1 MIQLGDFILI
11 CIVIIIYL
19 IWIYYF
25 IKDIISK
32 NNKISNSIS
41 DKTDVQS
48 MLTCFILLILFFIT
62 LNYLNKYTIP

>member
-11 CIVIIIYL
+11 CIVMIIYL
-19 IWIYYF
+19 IWSYYF

>member
-1 MIQLGDFILI
+1 M
-11 CIVIIIYL
+11 IIYL
-19 IWIYYF
+19 IWSYYS

-41 DKTDVQS
+41 DKTDVWS